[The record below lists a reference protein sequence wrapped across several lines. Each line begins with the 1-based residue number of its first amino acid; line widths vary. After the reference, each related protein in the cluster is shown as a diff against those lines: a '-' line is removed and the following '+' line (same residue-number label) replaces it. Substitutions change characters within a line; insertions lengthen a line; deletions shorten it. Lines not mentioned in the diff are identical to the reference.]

1 MNIKTSILSRVRR
14 KLAAFSLMEVTVG
27 LGIVGTAT
35 AALFSA
41 FGAGFLTIRMAREN
55 LRATQIMLE
64 KVETIRLYSW
74 PQVTNNTGFIPT
86 TFTNKYDPV
95 GQTGNDGLYYYGTLI
110 ITNINPAQMGGMG
123 DVAPKYTND
132 LRMVIVRL
140 NWKTG
145 DLERTREFRSF
156 ISRCG
161 LQDYVF

>member
-95 GQTGNDGLYYYGTLI
+95 GQTGNEGLHYYGTLI
-110 ITNINPAQMGGMG
+110 ITNVNPAQMGGMG

-145 DLERTREFRSF
+145 DLVRTREFRSF

>member
-1 MNIKTSILSRVRR
+1 
-14 KLAAFSLMEVTVG
+14 MEVTVG

-64 KVETIRLYSW
+64 KVETLRLYSW
-74 PQVTNNTGFIPT
+74 TQVTNNAGFIPT
-86 TFTNKYDPV
+86 TFTNKYDPASQV
-95 GQTGNDGLYYYGTLI
+95 GNRGLLYYGTLM
-110 ITNINPAQMGGMG
+110 ITNVNPVQMGGMG
-123 DVAPKYTND
+123 GVAPSYTND
-132 LRMVIVRL
+132 MRMVIVRL

-145 DLERTREFRSF
+145 NIDRNREFRSY

>member
-1 MNIKTSILSRVRR
+1 MKIKQSIVSRVRR
-14 KLAAFSLMEVTVG
+14 GLAAFSIMEVTVG

-74 PQVTNNTGFIPT
+74 TQVTNAGFIPT

-95 GQTGNDGLYYYGTLI
+95 SQTGAGGLLYYGNMI
-110 ITNINPAQMGGMG
+110 ITNVNPAQMGGMG
-123 DVAPKYTND
+123 GVAPRYTND
-132 LRMVIVRL
+132 MRMVIVRL

-145 DLERTREFRSF
+145 NINRNREFRSY

>member
-1 MNIKTSILSRVRR
+1 
-14 KLAAFSLMEVTVG
+14 MEVTVG

-74 PQVTNNTGFIPT
+74 TQVTNSGFIPT
-86 TFTNKYDPV
+86 YFTNKYDPV
-95 GQTGNDGLYYYGTLI
+95 SQTGTGGLLYYGTMVV
-110 ITNINPAQMGGMG
+110 TNVNPEQMGGLG
-123 DVAPKYTND
+123 GVPPRYTND
-132 LRMVIVRL
+132 MRMVIVRL

-145 DLERTREFRSF
+145 NIDRNREFRSY

>member
-1 MNIKTSILSRVRR
+1 MNIRTSILSRVRR
-14 KLAAFSLMEVTVG
+14 RLAAFSIMEVTVG
-27 LGIVGTAT
+27 IGLVGTAT

-74 PQVTNNTGFIPT
+74 PQVTNNAGFIPS

-95 GQTGNDGLYYYGTLI
+95 GQTGPDGLLYYGTLI
-110 ITNINPAQMGGMG
+110 ITNVNPAQMGGIG
-123 DVAPKYTND
+123 GVAPKYTND
-132 LRMVIVRL
+132 MRMVIVRL

-145 DLERTREFRSF
+145 DIERAREFRSF

>member
-1 MNIKTSILSRVRR
+1 MPAFDSARDVARGMLNTRQDRPMKIRISFVSRLRR
-14 KLAAFSLMEVTVG
+14 RLAAFSIMEVTVG

-74 PQVTNNTGFIPT
+74 TQVTNSGFIPV

-95 GQTGNDGLYYYGTLI
+95 GQTENGLLYYGTLT
-110 ITNINPAQMGGMG
+110 ITNVNPAQMGGIG
-123 DVAPKYTND
+123 DVP
-132 LRMVIVRL
+132 
-140 NWKTG
+140 
-145 DLERTREFRSF
+145 
-156 ISRCG
+156 
-161 LQDYVF
+161 